1 MLRHL
6 ACALVL
12 SACGFSPATGM
23 TDGGHGDAAGSGSGS
38 GAGPWL
44 APWTHRKAVTLL
56 ASAIEAPLDGALS
69 NFPVMITLDDPEL
82 QAGLLADASD
92 LAVTAA
98 DATTLLDHEV
108 ESYTAGAR
116 VAWIRI
122 PALPATTD
130 TTIYL
135 YYGNATPPA
144 PAPAATWGAD
154 FLAVYHLQQDPGLG
168 AAGDMR
174 DATAHHHDGTAGTS
188 MSTTD
193 SVAGQ
198 VGRALQFAGG
208 GDYIAVPTLD
218 LGNAFTISMW
228 MNMQSV
234 SGIHSLLSNSPDNS
248 DTDGIRFFVNT
259 DNSSDRSIHVE
270 TGNGSSSAAA
280 ITPHNV
286 VTTGQWTH
294 VAAVVDRTNGQASI
308 VVDGQLAN
316 PGSQTI
322 LTSFRTAS
330 NLEIARMMTNNPFPG
345 VLDEIEIA
353 TALRPIEWLRT
364 AFHDQGDPSSFYRL
378 GPEETR

>member
-1 MLRHL
+1 
-6 ACALVL
+6 
-12 SACGFSPATGM
+12 M

-144 PAPAATWGAD
+144 PNPAATWGAD

-280 ITPHNV
+280 ITPYNV